1 MNKKRIICVL
11 LSVTVAALSLTS
23 CKGKSSKDADAT
35 TKPTAVTSQESTS
48 QSTTT
53 TTTTEASTALTTLT
67 PSEVSSRSEAT
78 SREAMSKA
86 KEQATQKTAEKT
98 KGNVST
104 TKKTTKKTTQKT
116 SPSKGAYEVDKSSIK
131 HYIGNIEKAWIVGYK
146 NFPGLYVQIGRVSLD
161 KSITQRFDSS
171 INKQIVNPKNVTY
184 KPACSVAVIVCDSP
198 TQLKMSTGDT
208 HSNTESIAKSVGAN
222 IAVNG
227 RESYG
232 QDSAAVIRNG
242 AIYKSYTG
250 IDGKAGLRLVMYKD
264 GTWRFIRNF
273 DNATAKA
280 ELEKGAYNSTAFQ
293 DITIAD
299 GVITASYNDNPY
311 RNRTFIGQVSSN
323 KYVLM
328 TTEFMPIKDAAEVLK
343 AYGVQNAIQINGGNC
358 SQLYVRG
365 IGNTT
370 GSTGNSVKSLNKV
383 GYLETEWFAKQGLL
397 EAKKGGGP
405 CNHEID
411 IVYFK

>member
-23 CKGKSSKDADAT
+23 CKGKSSKDVDAT
-35 TKPTAVTSQESTS
+35 TEPTAVTTQESTS
-48 QSTTT
+48 QSTATE
-53 TTTTEASTALTTLT
+53 TTEVSTALTTLT

-78 SREAMSKA
+78 SREAISKV
-86 KEQATQKTAEKT
+86 KEQAAQKTSGKT

-104 TKKTTKKTTQKT
+104 TKKT
-116 SPSKGAYEVDKSSIK
+116 SLSKGTYEVDKSSIK
-131 HYIGNIEKAWIVGYK
+131 HYTGNIEKAWIVGYK
-146 NFPGLYVQIGRVSLD
+146 TFPGLYVQIGRVSLN

-208 HSNTESIAKSVGAN
+208 HSNTESIAKGVGAN
-222 IAVNG
+222 LAVNG

-242 AIYKSYTG
+242 AAYKSYTG
-250 IDGKAGLRLVMYKD
+250 TEGKAGIRLVMYKD
-264 GTWRFIRNF
+264 GTWKFIRNF
-273 DNATAKA
+273 DNTTAKA
-280 ELEKGAYNSTAFQ
+280 ELAKGAYNSTGFQ

-299 GVITASYNDNPY
+299 GVVTASYKDNPY
-311 RNRTFIGQVSSN
+311 RNRTFIGQISSD

-328 TTEFMPIKDAAEVLK
+328 TTEFMPVKDAAEVLK